1 MSRPAFRHLLAIDV
15 PLERPAPVFSSVQ
28 RISSLPGLHTIAA
41 TLNALLFRFTTRLPS
56 TRVTVV
62 NNPNQMKQHLF
73 MIVLLVVANG
83 AAIAQTKPT
92 ATPSPGPAQPT
103 PVTQGRR
110 VPFELSEY
118 GVSFQSDPR
127 LIIVM
132 AALDAA
138 GFEPTPAGR
147 EPSVFRTRVRKDQAE
162 LDPALRLRLRNF
174 FERNQLPAPA
184 TAADQ
189 AARYVSL
196 AYVIGPP
203 PSLDIPE
210 RSEDLPGGVLEV
222 LDFAPLVREFYR
234 KSGIDERLVSYRR
247 AYQAEGD
254 RLRQPV
260 TEMVRTLLSYL
271 HTRPITV
278 SAERVLVRTPT
289 AGKKKPANKVYT
301 TREHERH
308 FYIVPDLL
316 AAPAATNLRVIAD
329 DYYAIVP
336 EGADPA
342 ASELQRGY
350 LQYVIDPFMLRFNKE
365 IAARREPVRQ
375 LLKEREEAGATVTPD
390 VFIAVSRSLVAAAD
404 ARFNELVKLRALAN
418 AARNNLAKAKDE
430 AARATVAK
438 ESQAAMTA
446 VQDETVANLAD
457 EYERGAVL
465 AFFFADQLLGIE
477 STGFDVTSFFPDMIA
492 AFDPARETRRPAEYA
507 AARARALAAR
517 QTRLAKRNEP
527 NRPPI
532 YSDATAARAAALV
545 KALAEI
551 EETLRQK
558 DYNGAETRLRALLP
572 DYPREPRVFFA
583 IAQTWSVAAADATD
597 EVVQAQRLNS
607 ALSNYRLAVQAASP
621 ETDRALLSRAHEGM
635 GRIHEFLGNRDEAA
649 KEFDEAIKID
659 EVPGG
664 AYKQALE
671 GRKRLVAPQ

>member
-1 MSRPAFRHLLAIDV
+1 MIPPERTAFSIGLFIAFRLSRFAHNRRDPDCAAVSFNNPIAIYTG
-15 PLERPAPVFSSVQ
+15 RVF
-28 RISSLPGLHTIAA
+28 
-41 TLNALLFRFTTRLPS
+41 
-56 TRVTVV
+56 V
-62 NNPNQMKQHLF
+62 NNPIQMKKHLF
-73 MIVLLVVANG
+73 IMVLLAVANG
-83 AAIAQTKPT
+83 VAIAQTKPT
-92 ATPSPGPAQPT
+92 ATPSPNPAQPT
-103 PVTQGRR
+103 PAPQGRPA
-110 VPFELSEY
+110 PFDLSDY
-118 GVSFQSDPR
+118 GVSFQPDRR

-132 AALDAA
+132 TALDAA

-147 EPSVFRTRVRKDQAE
+147 EPSVFRSRVRKDQAE

-174 FERNQLPAPA
+174 FERNKLPAPA

-196 AYVIGPP
+196 AYVLGPP

-222 LDFAPLVREFYR
+222 LDFAPLVQEFYR
-234 KSGIDERLVSYRR
+234 KSGIDERLVSYLR

-254 RLRQPV
+254 RLRQPI

-278 SAERVLVRTPT
+278 SAERVLVRPPT
-289 AGKKKPANKVYT
+289 TGKKKPATRIYT

-336 EGADPA
+336 EGTDPA
-342 ASELQRGY
+342 TSELQRGY
-350 LQYVIDPFMLRFNKE
+350 LQYVIDPLMLRFNKE

-375 LLKEREEAGATVTPD
+375 LLKEREQAGASVSTD
-390 VFIAVSRSLVAAAD
+390 VFLTVSRSLVAAAD
-404 ARFNELVKLRALAN
+404 ARFDELVKLRTLAS
-418 AARNNLAKAKDE
+418 AARNNLAKAKDD
-430 AARATVAK
+430 AAREAVAK
-438 ESQAAMTA
+438 EAQAAVT
-446 VQDETVANLAD
+446 VIQDETVANLAD

-465 AFFFADQLLGIE
+465 AFFFADQLQGVE
-477 STGFDVTSFFPDMIA
+477 STGFDVASFLPDMLA
-492 AFDPARETRRPAEYA
+492 AFDPVREARRPAEYG

-527 NRPPI
+527 YAQPI
-532 YSDATAARAAALV
+532 YLDADAAKAAALV

-597 EVVQAQRLNS
+597 EVVQARRLNS

-635 GRIHEFLGNRDEAA
+635 GRVHEFLGHRDEAA
-649 KEFDEAIKID
+649 KEFDEAIKIG

-671 GRKRLVAPQ
+671 GRKQLTAPQ